1 MADNGCLFCKI
12 ASGQIPC
19 NKIYEGQDV
28 IAFLDINPASKGHTL
43 VVTKEHFQD
52 FTKTPRD
59 VIGHVYSVAQL
70 ISQACI
76 KELKATGV
84 NVITNAGKSAG
95 QSVLHF
101 HVHVIPRY
109 DGDGIG
115 IPFEPSVPLIGS
127 EQLPLL
133 ANSIKKGIE

>member
-19 NKIYEGQDV
+19 NKIYEDQDV

-84 NVITNAGKSAG
+84 NVMPAS
-95 QSVLHF
+95 
-101 HVHVIPRY
+101 
-109 DGDGIG
+109 
-115 IPFEPSVPLIGS
+115 
-127 EQLPLL
+127 LPVSQYFISTSTSFLDTMAMEL
-133 ANSIKKGIE
+133 EFRLNLQYL

>member
-19 NKIYEGQDV
+19 NKIYEDQDV

-95 QSVLHF
+95 Q
-101 HVHVIPRY
+101 
-109 DGDGIG
+109 
-115 IPFEPSVPLIGS
+115 
-127 EQLPLL
+127 
-133 ANSIKKGIE
+133 